1 MSELLV
7 ISNIITDIACNLR
20 IISRLT
26 HRELPD
32 IYRGLIAAMARGAY
46 DMPNIVITDPI
57 LQRIVNC
64 VKRLTDVLMHLTS
77 RYLTGICLCDTLR
90 MALREICACEKSP
103 FIIVC
108 DGLGLSD
115 ASFLL
120 HVFGGRVFCGIN
132 PGGMTKT
139 YEFIMRRCSEV
150 RAYFP
155 PTEEVSL
162 SVVARALAK
171 ALRCHNWAVY
181 NKIDVAVM
189 NNIKFKDVDALASYL
204 YRPLSLFVNEV
215 DRLLKEG
222 YAILVT
228 ADHGYDMNLTP
239 EGIELKHRWR
249 ADRPSLSVL
258 APMLV
263 MGGVKRAEVK

>member
-7 ISNIITDIACNLR
+7 ISNIVADIAYNLR
-20 IISRLT
+20 TMSRLT

-32 IYRGLIAAMARGAY
+32 IYRGLIAATARGAY
-46 DMPNIVITDPI
+46 DMPDIIITDPI
-57 LQRIVNC
+57 LQRIVDC
-64 VKRLTDVLMHLTS
+64 VKRLTDVLMHLTN
-77 RYLTGICLCDTLR
+77 RYLTGIYLCDMLR
-90 MALREICACEKSP
+90 MALRKIREYKKSP

-120 HVFGGRVFCGIN
+120 HIFGGQVFCGIN

-139 YEFIMRRCSEV
+139 YEFIVRKCPEV
-150 RAYFP
+150 KAYFP
-155 PTEEVSL
+155 HTEEISL
-162 SVVARALAK
+162 SMVAKALAK

-181 NKIDVAVM
+181 DKIDIAVM
-189 NNIKFKDVDALASYL
+189 SNIRLKDINALASYL
-204 YRPLSLFVNEV
+204 YQPLSLLVNEV

-222 YAILVT
+222 YAILLT
-228 ADHGYDMNLTP
+228 ADHGYDMNVTP

-263 MGGVKRAEVK
+263 MGGAKGAEVK